1 MVSEEIIRSL
11 TVKTPSKIVLLV
23 LDGVGGLPVDG
34 KTELEAAHTPH
45 LDELAS
51 RSICGVTDAVSPGI
65 TPGSGPGHLS
75 MFGYDPLRYEIG
87 RGVLEA
93 LGIGMELGK
102 EDVVARGNFA
112 TMDKQGLIVDRRA
125 GRIPTEKNIELCD
138 LLQNE
143 IKEIEGV
150 RVEIRN
156 GKEHRFVLRFSGEG
170 LDGRLQD
177 TDPQREGQPPRPVT
191 PIVPEAQKTARIVE
205 LFLERANQILR
216 DHRPANTVLL
226 RGISQIPEI
235 PSMSER
241 FKLTPACIATYP
253 MYKGLATLVG
263 MEILT
268 TGEEIADEFISLKEN
283 YDRFDFFYIHIKKTD
298 SYGEDGDFQ
307 RKVQI
312 IEEVDRHIPEL
323 LALGPD
329 VVAVTG
335 DHSTPS
341 LLKAHSWHPNPFI
354 LYSRYERADD
364 VREFTEAACARGGLG
379 RFLAVDEMPLMLAS
393 ALKLKKFG
401 A

>member
-191 PIVPEAQKTARIVE
+191 PIVPEAQRTARIVE

-235 PSMSER
+235 PSMSEL